1 MAKILVIDDDKDIV
15 EIVTYIGA
23 QDGHDV
29 LKAGNGREGFD
40 RASKDAPDLIVLDV
54 MMPEMDGYTLNT
66 KLLAT
71 PSTQQIP
78 VIVLTA
84 KGGKMREAFLPA
96 TNVRAYMEKPF
107 EPEDLLAQI
116 RTVLAEKNKRP

>member
-15 EIVTYIGA
+15 EIVKYIAA
-23 QDGHDV
+23 QDGHEV
-29 LKAGNGREGFD
+29 TQASNGRQGFESALSN
-40 RASKDAPDLIVLDV
+40 RPSLIILDI

-71 PSTQQIP
+71 PSTQAIP

-96 TNVRAYMEKPF
+96 ANVPAYITKPF
-107 EPEDLLAQI
+107 QPDDLLAH
-116 RTVLAEKNKRP
+116 